1 MSQGQTWKSSTT
13 LLGFLHVVK
22 EIYAFSRGFKCL
34 TDLSDL
40 KVLFVIDIER
50 LNKAFEEWT
59 KYSC

>member
-1 MSQGQTWKSSTT
+1 M
-13 LLGFLHVVK
+13 
-22 EIYAFSRGFKCL
+22 L